1 LSPRYERK
9 ELLRRAG
16 WTIDSIVKGLEE
28 VEDEARKRI
37 MERSGEACAINGSLP
52 IARWIAEETTDVDE
66 ILAKANDWI
75 PWCGEWVREGGIISA
90 TCHDCGCPLVQSDVV
105 KLTGTFC
112 YCSVGWVRTI
122 FEALLRRPVEV
133 ELEKAIGLG
142 DDVCKYN
149 VRF

>member
-1 LSPRYERK
+1 
-9 ELLRRAG
+9 
-16 WTIDSIVKGLEE
+16 
-28 VEDEARKRI
+28 

>member
-1 LSPRYERK
+1 
-9 ELLRRAG
+9 
-16 WTIDSIVKGLEE
+16 
-28 VEDEARKRI
+28 
-37 MERSGEACAINGSLP
+37 
-52 IARWIAEETTDVDE
+52 
-66 ILAKANDWI
+66 
-75 PWCGEWVREGGIISA
+75 
-90 TCHDCGCPLVQSDVV
+90 V